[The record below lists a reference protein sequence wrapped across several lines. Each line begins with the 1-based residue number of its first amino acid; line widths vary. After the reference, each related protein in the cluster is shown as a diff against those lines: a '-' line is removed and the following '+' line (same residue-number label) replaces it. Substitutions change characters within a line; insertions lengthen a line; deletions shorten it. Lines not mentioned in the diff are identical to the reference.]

1 MQLYCKFDK
10 RRPQIVDSIIC
21 VSSLALK
28 KVRTRRRSLSSL
40 PRPLMKWSPCLKIV
54 IPGPLAYRRVRE
66 TVLMIFVP
74 NCSRVESKF
83 CCVLPV
89 TTLRQ
94 RLLQPDFQPAGASQ
108 LHPRHKHLLMKRS
121 LRCRVSATSGFYSPV
136 SIKGCCFYVDHTRTT
151 FVFLISSLQKCEH
164 NLSKPEFNPTSIK
177 FKIQLVAV

>member
-1 MQLYCKFDK
+1 M
-10 RRPQIVDSIIC
+10 
-21 VSSLALK
+21 
-28 KVRTRRRSLSSL
+28 TRRRSPSSL

-54 IPGPLAYRRVRE
+54 IPGPSAYRRVSLLH
-66 TVLMIFVP
+66 THGNTP
-74 NCSRVESKF
+74 NFCLSYNWGGVECKF
-83 CCVLPV
+83 CPVLPV

-121 LRCRVSATSGFYSPV
+121 LRCRVCTPSGFSFPER
-136 SIKGCCFYVDHTRTT
+136 SKGVVFYVDADLDNI
-151 FVFLISSLQKCEH
+151 FCLIFLLQKCEH